1 MSILRQI
8 STGEMYM
15 TRKNCNAA
23 EPRASMV
30 AAGAAVAFETM
41 SPSEDEEGRSC
52 LASANT
58 NIEEG
63 LVSDS
68 ADSSL
73 ASFCDSGM
81 GCSAT
86 LLLSSSFSC
95 AFSCAF
101 WRKRGLKRLA
111 ASSTR
116 PAAAAALDC
125 RLQNSD
131 QTAIKKLLKRE
142 QKLH

>member
-1 MSILRQI
+1 MSIFRQI

-41 SPSEDEEGRSC
+41 SPSEDGEGRSC

-68 ADSSL
+68 SDSSF

-95 AFSCAF
+95 AF

-116 PAAAAALDC
+116 PAAAEALDC
-125 RLQNSD
+125 RLRNSD
-131 QTAIKKLLKRE
+131 QTATKKTLKSE